1 MRWSPLFALVSV
13 CALVGCSSSPDTPN
27 EGCVD
32 NGSAALTTCAAGPT
46 VKGIDVSVYQ
56 GSVGW
61 AQVKA
66 GGWEYAYIRVS
77 DGLDYPDSKFATN
90 WPGAKSAGVI
100 RGAYQFFRPGQ
111 DPTMQ
116 ADMMVSKI
124 TAAGGLQPGDLPP
137 VLDIE
142 VTDGQASS
150 TIQAHAKTWLQEV
163 EKKTGVK
170 PIVYTANFMS
180 SAIGTALAGWTLW
193 VANYGATCP
202 LMPSGWTSW
211 KFWQNADNGTIPG
224 ISGATDTD
232 LFNGT
237 KTQLMSLTIQPTT
250 GSKPPPSTGT
260 GTQPPPSSSDPA
272 PSPGAAGGTIGS
284 GNPAPTPAPAPCSH

>member
-1 MRWSPLFALVSV
+1 LVSA
-13 CALVGCSSSPDTPN
+13 CALVTGCSSSTDAPN

-32 NGSAALTTCAAGPT
+32 NGSSALTTCAAGTT

-56 GSVGW
+56 GTVGW

-77 DGLDYPDSKFATN
+77 DGLNYPDSKFATN
-90 WPGAKSAGVI
+90 WPAAKTAGVI

-116 ADMMVSKI
+116 ADAMVAKI
-124 TAAGGLQPGDLPP
+124 NAAGGLEAGDLPP

-142 VTDGQASS
+142 VTDGVAST
-150 TIQAHAKTWLQEV
+150 TIQSRAKTWLQEV

-170 PIVYTANFMS
+170 PLVYTANFMS
-180 SAIGTALAGWTLW
+180 SAIGTALGSYTLW

-202 LMPSGWTSW
+202 LMPSGWTNW
-211 KFWQNADNGTIPG
+211 KFWQNADNGSIPG
-224 ISGATDTD
+224 ISGNTDTD
-232 LFNGT
+232 LFNGN
-237 KTQLMSLTIQPTT
+237 KTQLAALTIQPP
-250 GSKPPPSTGT
+250 KPPPST
-260 GTQPPPSSSDPA
+260 PPPSEPQASNDP
-272 PSPGAAGGTIGS
+272 PPTAGSEGSTLGS
-284 GNPAPTPAPAPCSH
+284 GNPAPAPAPDPCSR